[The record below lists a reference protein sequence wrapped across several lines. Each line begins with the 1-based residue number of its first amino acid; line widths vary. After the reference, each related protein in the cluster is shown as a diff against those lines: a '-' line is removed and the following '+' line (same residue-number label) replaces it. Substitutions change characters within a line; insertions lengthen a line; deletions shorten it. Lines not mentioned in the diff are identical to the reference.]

1 MQIIKTSKD
10 YTAAELY
17 KMTRDAGIMKM
28 SLLENGTELP
38 LDAFCLYEDINQKT
52 GEVME
57 ILSIETNGKHYATNS
72 ATFIRE
78 FKAIMDLFN
87 DDCTGVVLRV
97 VRGTSKAGRNFL
109 TCGLA

>member
-1 MQIIKTSKD
+1 MNINMTSRE
-10 YTAAELY
+10 YTPVELY

-28 SLLENGTELP
+28 SLLEDGTELT
-38 LDAFCLYEDINQKT
+38 LDGFVLYEDINQKT

-57 ILSIETNGKHYATNS
+57 ILSIETNGDHYATNS

-78 FKAIMDLFN
+78 FKAILSLLGGEYAAV
-87 DDCTGVVLRV
+87 TLKVI
-97 VRGTSKAGRNFL
+97 RGTSKAGRNFL